1 MRLGGDGWNTTS
13 VTKSTE
19 MFINSSSL
27 PNYESGSWDV
37 SKAYVGDR
45 GYLSSL

>member
-13 VTKSTE
+13 VTNSSE
-19 MFINSSSL
+19 MFIYALNL

-37 SKAYVGDR
+37 SKAYVGDG